1 MAAAGILDSD
11 IKRDAA
17 VTSFNA
23 IDVETANAD
32 QASICQIGIVQVRD
46 GKLGDEWCTLVDPED
61 WFDSWN
67 VFIHGIDEN
76 AVQGAPPLPDLH
88 AELTRWLGDAVIVS
102 HTTFDQVALERA
114 FFKYGL
120 PQLESVWLDSAK
132 VARRAWSE
140 KFGTRGYGLKKLAE
154 HFEIEFEHH
163 NALEDAK
170 AAAQILLKAV
180 ESSELDIVGWLE
192 RVKRPIHSSKR
203 KRSASVARTG
213 SDDGPLNGETVV
225 FTGTLQMSRSKASA
239 LAAKAGCDVS
249 NNVGKQTTILVVGTQ
264 ETHRLNG
271 YDKSSKHR
279 KAEHLNRDGEG
290 IQILTEED
298 FLHLVGRND
307 SGTFTSGD

>member
-1 MAAAGILDSD
+1 M
-11 IKRDAA
+11 
-17 VTSFNA
+17 TSFNA

-46 GKLGDEWCTLVDPED
+46 GKLEDEWCTLVDPED

-76 AVQGAPPLPDLH
+76 AVQGAPTLPDLH
-88 AELTRWLGDAVIVS
+88 TELIRWLGDAVIVS
-102 HTTFDQVALERA
+102 HTTFDKVALERA
-114 FFKYGL
+114 LIKYHL
-120 PQLESVWLDSAK
+120 PPLESVWLDSAK
-132 VARRAWSE
+132 VARRAWSD

-180 ESSELDIVGWLE
+180 ESSELDIVSWLQ
-192 RVKRPIHSSKR
+192 RVKRPIHPSQR
-203 KRSASVARTG
+203 KNSASVARTG
-213 SDDGPLNGETVV
+213 SEDGPLNGETVV
-225 FTGTLQMSRSKASA
+225 FTGALQMLRSKAA
-239 LAAKAGCDVS
+239 DLAAKVGCDVS
-249 NNVGKQTTILVVGTQ
+249 NSVGKRTTILVVGTQ
-264 ETHRLNG
+264 ETDKLNG

-279 KAEHLNRDGEG
+279 KTEQLNRNGAG
-290 IQILTEED
+290 IQILAEED

-307 SGTFTSGD
+307 SETFTSGD